1 MVVDGCGGVANAVL
15 LSEEQFSPDREVYAM
30 AILLV
35 KSFS

>member
-15 LSEEQFSPDREVYAM
+15 LSEEQFSPDREVHVM